1 MAVTAATGGRS
12 SGESEAVVGP
22 TRLAL
27 VIGIVLAAQD
37 NTNRPLGIVILLALA
52 VLLGLSLRWDL
63 GLVAIAALAVA
74 GVAMRLD
81 LLHAGTSDVLTVTR
95 SAIETVLAGG
105 NPYGIGFAS
114 SSPPGAP
121 FPYGPLA
128 LGWYV
133 PFQGDPR
140 VVETAVS
147 FLILLLLAVR
157 GRPLGLAVYA
167 LALPLVLTA
176 SDGSNDTSGGL
187 LLLAAL
193 VVLPRNPLGGAALLA
208 LATAFKP
215 YAAAWFIPLVW
226 WSPVAGLI
234 GFGAVSLIVWA
245 PVYLVWG
252 VPAFLDSLGRSQSIH
267 GGPYYSLGAWL
278 SSVVGGVSEAWL
290 DRLRYVLGAA
300 TAVATVPFVRS
311 GRGVIV
317 AGLLIYLVTLYTGF
331 WSTFAYLAS
340 IAPIVCWNLDEWV
353 GSGAGRIAWPGDPVG
368 RLTAWADARWP
379 VLA

>member
-1 MAVTAATGGRS
+1 MSAEPQA
-12 SGESEAVVGP
+12 GP
-22 TRLAL
+22 EGPARLAL
-27 VIGIVLAAQD
+27 LIGLVLAAQD
-37 NTNRPLGIVILLALA
+37 NTNRPLGVVILLALA
-52 VLLGLSLRWDL
+52 VLLGLSTRWRI
-63 GLVAIAALAVA
+63 GPLVIAALVVA

-95 SAIETVLAGG
+95 SAIETALAGG
-105 NPYGIGFAS
+105 NPYGVGYAT

-128 LGWYV
+128 LAWYV

-147 FLILLLLAVR
+147 FLVLGLLAAR

-167 LALPLVLTA
+167 LALPLILTA

-215 YAAAWFIPLVW
+215 YAAAWLIPLLW
-226 WSPVAGLI
+226 WAPVAGSI
-234 GFGAVSLIVWA
+234 GFAVVSLLAWA
-245 PVYLVWG
+245 PVVLVWG
-252 VPAFLDSLGRSQSIH
+252 VPAFLDSLGQSQAIH
-267 GGPYYSLGAWL
+267 AGPYYSLGAWL
-278 SSVVGGVSEAWL
+278 SSILGGVSEPLL
-290 DRLRYVLGAA
+290 DRLRYLFGAV
-300 TAVATVPFVRS
+300 TAVATLPFVRS
-311 GRGVIV
+311 GRGVVV

-340 IAPIVCWNLDEWV
+340 IAPLVCWNLDEWV
-353 GSGAGRIAWPGDPVG
+353 GAADGRVAWPGDPVG
-368 RLTAWADARWP
+368 RLSAWADARWP
-379 VLA
+379 ILA

>member
-1 MAVTAATGGRS
+1 MAAVTGGPPPKP
-12 SGESEAVVGP
+12 SEATVGP

-27 VIGIVLAAQD
+27 LIGIVLAAQD
-37 NTNRPLGIVILLALA
+37 NTNRPLGVVILLAFA
-52 VLLGLSLRWDL
+52 VLLGLSLQWDL
-63 GLVAIAALAVA
+63 GLVVIAAVAVA

-105 NPYGIGFAS
+105 NPYGIGYAT

-128 LGWYV
+128 LAWYV

-140 VVETAVS
+140 IVETAVS
-147 FLILLLLAVR
+147 CLILLLLAVR

-167 LALPLVLTA
+167 LALPLILTA

-215 YAAAWFIPLVW
+215 YAAAWLIPLIW
-226 WSPVAGLI
+226 WAPVAGTI
-234 GFGAVSLIVWA
+234 GFVAVSLVVWA

-267 GGPYYSLGAWL
+267 AGPYYSLGAWL
-278 SSVVGGVSEAWL
+278 SSVTGGVSETLL
-290 DRLRYVLGAA
+290 DRLRYVFGAA
-300 TAVATVPFVRS
+300 TAVATLPFVRN
-311 GRGVIV
+311 GRGVVV

-353 GSGAGRIAWPGDPVG
+353 GSAEGRIAWPGDPVG
-368 RLTAWADARWP
+368 RLTAWADGRWP
-379 VLA
+379 VLAS